1 MKHIII
7 DTNVVHLD
15 YHLNGVRITGL
26 CSSCERLDHKVF
38 VPEVVI
44 DEMVKQHR
52 DEVNECA
59 EQINNALVKL
69 KKRKVQIQQ
78 QSIDSELITTG
89 YEQQLRDRINV
100 LDIQVIPYPKT
111 AHKEMVAREL
121 NKKKPFK
128 DSTKGYRDSLIWES
142 IKEHCKH
149 TPKGDD
155 IIFLTENSDDFAS
168 KDKQTFHPDLIE
180 DCVNAGID
188 QEHIQLVTGVHKYIE
203 NEIIGRAEELQELFK
218 ELSCKH
224 GVGDIDVQQV
234 IRDYVDKKQISYY
247 VAGDIYGESM
257 SFAPGYYENPEVVEM
272 EIESV
277 RYDSIRELS
286 HEQILIQSTVVVKA
300 EIDAFIYKGDLPLID
315 DNSLPFI
322 FDDDWNE
329 HYVAASDFATFT
341 LSLNIV
347 CDKGLTDVLNIEDEV
362 MQVDYKTGYHFEA

>member
-26 CSSCERLDHKVF
+26 CSSCDRLDHKVF

-44 DEMVKQHR
+44 DEMVKQYR

-78 QSIDSELITTG
+78 QSIDSDLITTD
-89 YEQQLRDRINV
+89 YEQQLRDRINA
-100 LDIQVIPYPKT
+100 LGIQIIPYPKT

-121 NKKKPFK
+121 NRRKPFK

-234 IRDYVDKKQISYY
+234 IRDYVDKKLISYY
-247 VAGDIYGESM
+247 VAGDIYGESI
-257 SFAPGYYENPEVVEM
+257 SFAPGYYENSEVVEM

-315 DNSLPFI
+315 DNSLPYI

-341 LSLNIV
+341 LSVNIV

-362 MQVDYKTGYHFEA
+362 IQVDYKTGYHFEA

>member
-1 MKHIII
+1 
-7 DTNVVHLD
+7 
-15 YHLNGVRITGL
+15 
-26 CSSCERLDHKVF
+26 
-38 VPEVVI
+38 
-44 DEMVKQHR
+44 
-52 DEVNECA
+52 
-59 EQINNALVKL
+59 
-69 KKRKVQIQQ
+69 
-78 QSIDSELITTG
+78 
-89 YEQQLRDRINV
+89 
-100 LDIQVIPYPKT
+100 
-111 AHKEMVAREL
+111 MVAREL
-121 NKKKPFK
+121 NRRKPFK

-142 IKEHCKH
+142 IKEYCKQV
-149 TPKGDD
+149 PKGDY
-155 IIFLTENSDDFAS
+155 IVFLTENSDDFAS

-188 QEHIQLVTGVHKYIE
+188 QEHIQLVTGVYKYVE

-234 IRDYVDKKQISYY
+234 IRDYVDKKLISYY

-272 EIESV
+272 GIESV

-300 EIDAFIYKGDLPLID
+300 EIDTFIYKGDLPLID
-315 DNSLPFI
+315 DNSLPYI

-329 HYVAASDFATFT
+329 HYVAANDSATFT

-347 CDKGLTDVLNIEDEV
+347 CDKGLTDVLNVEDEV